1 MRLTMNDD
9 VRSAEILMFTSL
21 HYLPIKHVATRLVTA
36 LLHCKSPGMR
46 DPRAVSD
53 LLKPCDARLMP
64 RYPVNTRINHVAN
77 YDEECSK
84 PVQVA
89 EVQNLLFS

>member
-1 MRLTMNDD
+1 MNDD

-21 HYLPIKHVATRLVTA
+21 RYLSIKYVATRLVTA
-36 LLHCKSPGMR
+36 LLHGKSPGR
-46 DPRAVSD
+46 RAPRAVSD
-53 LLKPCDARLMP
+53 LLKPGDARLMR
-64 RYPVNTRINHVAN
+64 RYPVTTRINHVAN
-77 YDEECSK
+77 YNEECSK